1 MLAFKYFMD
10 DVWHSTTF
18 GHDRLDV
25 AMTPCGQRG
34 LLGSYMQK
42 EDRTL

>member
-1 MLAFKYFMD
+1 MPEGQQ
-10 DVWHSTTF
+10 VTV
-18 GHDRLDV
+18 GHDV

-42 EDRTL
+42 EYRAL